1 MWNDSCDREL
11 SVEKLQ
17 KVQHHAAGPTSDAM
31 ILIGHYSASDG
42 LALGVMVGF
51 ELPVRTFG

>member
-11 SVEKLQ
+11 SVEKMQ
-17 KVQHHAAGPTSDAM
+17 KVQPHAAGPSEAM
-31 ILIGHYSASDG
+31 IFIGHYPASDG